1 MPNPENVL
9 GVNAERTPKKRQE
22 LAAAAG
28 RASGEA
34 RRRKRA
40 MREVLDD
47 LLQMPLKR
55 GELKN
60 VECLGD
66 LMGPNG
72 KINLLNGK
80 INLLNG
86 KINVTVEQAVLL
98 GQVVLAM
105 QGNTKA
111 ATFLRDTAGQKI
123 LKDAEEQSQYED
135 DGFTNAIKRSAK
147 DVWK

>member
-1 MPNPENVL
+1 MALNPENL
-9 GVNAERTPKKRQE
+9 DPIRSTEEARRRGSAG
-22 LAAAAG
+22 G
-28 RASGEA
+28 RASGES

-47 LLQMPLKR
+47 LLQMPIRKGATQNIESLA
-55 GELKN
+55 
-60 VECLGD
+60 D
-66 LMGPNG
+66 IMTPNG
-72 KINLLNGK
+72 KV
-80 INLLNG
+80 NLLNG

-123 LKDAEEQSQYED
+123 LKDADEQTEYED
-135 DGFTNAIKRSAK
+135 DGFTDAIKRSAK

>member
-1 MPNPENVL
+1 MPNPENLRVPSSSEARKN
-9 GVNAERTPKKRQE
+9 GSAG
-22 LAAAAG
+22 G

-72 KINLLNGK
+72 RFTLLNNPK
-80 INLLNG
+80 VNL
-86 KINVTVEQAVLL
+86 TVEQAVLL
-98 GQVVLAM
+98 TQVFLAVV
-105 QGNTKA
+105 QGSTKA

-135 DGFTNAIKRSAK
+135 DGFTDAIKRSAK

>member
-1 MPNPENVL
+1 MANPENL
-9 GVNAERTPKKRQE
+9 TPFDSNQSREEAVRNGSKGGKK
-22 LAAAAG
+22 
-28 RASGEA
+28 SGET

-47 LLQMPLKR
+47 LLQMPIRKGATQSIESLA
-55 GELKN
+55 
-60 VECLGD
+60 D
-66 LMGPNG
+66 IMTPNG
-72 KINLLNGK
+72 KVNLLS
-80 INLLNG
+80 G

-123 LKDAEEQSQYED
+123 LKDADEQTEYED
-135 DGFTNAIKRSAK
+135 DGFTAAIKRSAK

>member
-1 MPNPENVL
+1 MALNPQNLNPVRSEDEARRK
-9 GVNAERTPKKRQE
+9 G
-22 LAAAAG
+22 AAGG

-80 INLLNG
+80 IN
-86 KINVTVEQAVLL
+86 VTVEQAVLL
-98 GQVVLAM
+98 GQAVLAM

-135 DGFTNAIKRSAK
+135 DGFTDAIKRSAK

>member
-1 MPNPENVL
+1 MANPDNL
-9 GVNAERTPKKRQE
+9 CPQNTRTKSEQRKI
-22 LAAAAG
+22 AAAGG
-28 RASGEA
+28 RASGES

-47 LLQMPLKR
+47 LLQMPLR
-55 GELKN
+55 PGELKN
-60 VECLGD
+60 VESLAD
-66 LMGPNG
+66 IINSKG
-72 KINLLNGK
+72 KVNMMDSK
-80 INLLNG
+80 V
-86 KINVTVEQAVLL
+86 NVTVEQAVLL

-123 LKDAEEQSQYED
+123 LKDADEQTEYED
-135 DGFTNAIKRSAK
+135 DGFTDAIKRSAK

>member
-1 MPNPENVL
+1 MANEQNLNPCRTKSE
-9 GVNAERTPKKRQE
+9 ARERG
-22 LAAAAG
+22 AAG
-28 RASGEA
+28 GVKSGES

-55 GELKN
+55 GELRN

-66 LMGPNG
+66 LMSP
-72 KINLLNGK
+72 NGK

-105 QGNTKA
+105 QGNTRA

-123 LKDAEEQSQYED
+123 IKDANEQTEYED
-135 DGFTNAIKRSAK
+135 DGFTDAIKRSAK

>member
-1 MPNPENVL
+1 MALNPENL
-9 GVNAERTPKKRQE
+9 CPQNQRTKDEQRRI
-22 LAAAAG
+22 AAAGG

-66 LMGPNG
+66 LMGPND
-72 KINLLNGK
+72 KLNVLNNPKVNL
-80 INLLNG
+80 
-86 KINVTVEQAVLL
+86 TVEQLVLL
-98 GQVVLAM
+98 TQVTLALH
-105 QGNTKA
+105 GNTKA

-135 DGFTNAIKRSAK
+135 DGFTDAIKRSAK